1 MSPTNL
7 FFHVEIT
14 GNQEHLN
21 MPDEESSSD
30 GDESSSLGYEEK
42 TRQDK
47 WKFLRQKEIERFN
60 APRTSESENET
71 DLAEV
76 GRRRRV

>member
-7 FFHVEIT
+7 FFPVEIT

-60 APRTSESENET
+60 APRTSESEKET